1 MEVISKTS
9 ANLKRRQP
17 KKPSKWRKLIAENG
31 EMAAAAISG
40 VLILGG
46 WVLSTLDLSVAS
58 VISYLAAFVIGGYAK
73 AREGIEET
81 IAEKSL
87 NVELL
92 MVFAAIGSALI
103 GYWAEGAMLIF
114 IFAVSG
120 ALETYAMNRSH
131 SEVSKLMAL
140 QPEEARLY
148 ENGVERKVPV
158 SELRIGQTIIV
169 KPGDLVPVDGT
180 VTDGSTAVDQ
190 AAITGES
197 VPVEKKTGDEVL
209 AGTLNVNGGIYVRV
223 DKEQAD
229 TLFQKMIKLVQQA
242 QAEKPQKQLFV
253 ERFEKIYVN
262 IVIVMT
268 ALVAVVPP
276 LALGWTWNDAIYRAM
291 VLLVVASP
299 CALVAS
305 VMPALLSAISNG
317 ARRGVLFKGGSHL
330 QQLTNIR
337 AIAFDKTGTLT
348 RGVPEVQ
355 EVIPFADFSEEQL
368 LANAAS
374 IEQLSTHP
382 LAEAIVRQAQVAGV
396 SFVQPQGM
404 ISTTGFGVEAKIDG
418 TLWKIGK
425 RDYMDV
431 SFGDEVEEARH
442 RLASEG
448 KTAVYIQCGEQLV
461 GMLAIQDAIR
471 PEAAAA
477 VAALKK
483 LGIHTVMIT
492 GDSEETARALAKQ
505 CAVDRYYAN
514 CLPDEKVN
522 IVREL
527 QQTHGQIAM
536 VGDGVNDA
544 PALATASVGIGMGA
558 GTDAALETAD
568 VVLVN
573 DELKRLPYV
582 IKLAKRSDT
591 IIKQNIVFSIGVIL
605 TLIVANFLDS
615 MTLPLGV
622 IGHEGSTILVIL
634 NGLRLLK
641 YKE

>member
-46 WVLSTLDLSVAS
+46 WVLSTVDLSVAS

-73 AREGIEET
+73 AKEGIEET
-81 IAEKSL
+81 VAEKSL

-180 VTDGSTAVDQ
+180 VTDGSTAIDQ

-262 IVIVMT
+262 IVIAMT
-268 ALVAVVPP
+268 ALVAIVPP

-471 PEAAAA
+471 PKAAAA